1 MRSLANR
8 TGWAASFVLAAATLA
23 AAGCGWYTGG
33 SSSLGPAG
41 EGSAD
46 DIAVQVAD
54 RAAYDQLLATMR
66 GNVVLVDFWATW
78 CRPCIAS
85 FPHTVEL
92 SRQYQ
97 GRPLRVVS
105 VSVDD
110 TGDTDRVLE
119 FLRSQGA
126 AFPNLM
132 SASGGSPESF
142 TEFEIPSGAI
152 PHYKLYDKDGTL
164 RYQFTGHSE
173 EIAERV
179 EELLAE
185 T

>member
-1 MRSLANR
+1 MGSLASR
-8 TGWAASFVLAAATLA
+8 MHWAASCLLAALALA
-23 AAGCGWYTGG
+23 AGGCVGDTGG
-33 SSSLGPAG
+33 SSSVTPMAG
-41 EGSAD
+41 EIG
-46 DIAVQVAD
+46 VQVAD
-54 RAAYDQLLATMR
+54 RAAYDQLLAGLH

-78 CRPCIAS
+78 CRPCVAS
-85 FPHTVEL
+85 FPRTVEL
-92 SRQYQ
+92 SRQYE

-110 TGDTDRVLE
+110 ADDTDQVLE

-126 AFPNLM
+126 AFPNLI

-142 TEFEIPSGAI
+142 TEFEIPAGAV
-152 PHYKLYDKDGTL
+152 PHYKLFDKDGKL

-185 T
+185 TTS